1 MRELR
6 TDKNT
11 RILTLY
17 HSLMTGQHIN
27 KNFFCQEH
35 QINPRTFDRD
45 IEDIRLFL
53 SEIFSPNSIEYCREE
68 RSYYMTGNHLK
79 QMDKLEAIVLAKSI
93 LSSKAFREDEIDGIL
108 QELLSVVSIH
118 DKEILLDYIRGDWK
132 HYSTE
137 IQKPVVKILVDL
149 YKIISHD
156 NDIILNSSNNKY
168 DKLKVMPM
176 EVIFQ
181 KNKYLLI
188 AKEMT
193 HRKIIEIP
201 IDEIESFGI
210 SKTNFSRT
218 EKKLYYEA
226 KLYL

>member
-11 RILTLY
+11 RVLMLY

-68 RSYYMTGNHLK
+68 RTYYMTGNHLK

-93 LSSKAFREDEIDGIL
+93 LSSKAFREDEIEGIL
-108 QELLSVVSIH
+108 QELFSVVSIH
-118 DKEILLDYIRGDWK
+118 DKEILMDYIRDDWK
-132 HYSTE
+132 YYSTKME
-137 IQKPVVKILVDL
+137 KPVVKILVDL
-149 YKIISHD
+149 CKIISHD
-156 NDIILNSSNNKY
+156 NDIILNSSNKKY
-168 DKLKVMPM
+168 ARLKVMPM

-181 KNKYLLI
+181 KNKYWLI

-193 HRKIIEIP
+193 YRKIIEISL
-201 IDEIESFGI
+201 DEIESFEI
-210 SKTNFSRT
+210 MKTNFSMA
-218 EKKLYYEA
+218 EKKLYYDA
-226 KLYL
+226 KL